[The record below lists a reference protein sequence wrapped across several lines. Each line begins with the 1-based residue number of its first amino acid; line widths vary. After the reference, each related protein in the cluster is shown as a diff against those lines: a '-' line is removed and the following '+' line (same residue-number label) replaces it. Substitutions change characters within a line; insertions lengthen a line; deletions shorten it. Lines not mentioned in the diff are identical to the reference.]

1 MAVDEKVLGAV
12 EASVCVQT
20 PTPTPTPHELKNR
33 SEIVLAYRLA
43 AQTHDPAVWAEIMT
57 QYPLLV
63 TAYHYRESIL
73 EQQAN
78 KSDAERIS
86 VMSLDK
92 FIIKKIADG
101 ELADLSPAAVK
112 YDAGLQP

>member
-1 MAVDEKVLGAV
+1 MDNNQELNMPAPNPDIAPE
-12 EASVCVQT
+12 T
-20 PTPTPTPHELKNR
+20 PTPNELKNR
-33 SEIVLAYRLA
+33 AEMVLAYRLA
-43 AQTHDPAVWAEIMT
+43 AQTHDPVVWAEMMT

-63 TAYHYRESIL
+63 TAYHYRDSIL

-92 FIIKKIADG
+92 YIIKKIADG
-101 ELADLSPAAVK
+101 ELTNLSPTTVEHNTK
-112 YDAGLQP
+112 LQP